1 MKPILILFLCGAF
14 ASWASAQG
22 VQLNVTPDACPG
34 AQLRGEAPATKP
46 APTPHLG
53 IALGSGSL
61 HGIAHIG
68 VLQEL
73 EARGVEV
80 KVVAGTSVGA
90 LVGALWAS
98 GMPAAEIEQL
108 HRAEDWEDMSR
119 LAWGR
124 GGIFDN
130 DRLRERL
137 AAIFGTR
144 TIEQWPRRFA
154 AVATD
159 LATGARVALSR
170 GDGARAVRA
179 STAIAGLFV
188 PVEVAG
194 RRLADGVLVE
204 PVPVD
209 TAREL
214 GAAFVIAI
222 DVAYRPHEE
231 EAITAPQLGFQAIH
245 IVTNSLSGEQLKR
258 ADVAIRIDLHHVFKK
273 CGREALVA
281 AGREAMR
288 IAWPQ
293 VARQLERAQR

>member
-1 MKPILILFLCGAF
+1 MKRILLLFCAAF
-14 ASWASAQG
+14 VPWASAQG
-22 VQLNVTPDACPG
+22 IQVNVAPEACPSPPPR
-34 AQLRGEAPATKP
+34 AETPALKP
-46 APTPHLG
+46 PPTPHLG

-73 EARGVEV
+73 EARAIDV
-80 KVVAGTSVGA
+80 KVVVGTSVGA

-98 GMPAAEIEQL
+98 GMAAAEIERL
-108 HRAEDWEDMSR
+108 HRAEDWEDVSR
-119 LAWGR
+119 FTWGR
-124 GGIFDN
+124 GGILDN

-144 TIEQWPRRFA
+144 PIERWPRRFA

-159 LATGARVALSR
+159 LATGARVVLSR
-170 GDGARAVRA
+170 GDGARAVKA

-214 GAAFVIAI
+214 GAAFVVAV

-231 EAITAPQLGFQAIH
+231 EATTATQLGFQAMH
-245 IVTNSLSGEQLKR
+245 IVTNSLSGEQMKR

-288 IAWPQ
+288 TAWPQ
-293 VARQLERAQR
+293 IARQLERAAR